1 MKSHCN
7 KIVRESI
14 SSKNNAKEL
23 HVLIIIYRKGYLYL
37 VLQIYNFCFFTFN
50 EIFVENLIQIVR
62 DGRISKM

>member
-23 HVLIIIYRKGYLYL
+23 HVLIIIYRKGYLHL

-50 EIFVENLIQIVR
+50 EIFVENLIQIGR